1 MAVPAKLIQSTP
13 PRVEN
18 ERRDRPR
25 IVACVSSSKDT
36 RRHLFSDTRTRVVA
50 EFWVLHMA
58 RVVIAEDHEVVRD
71 GLRRILEA
79 HGNEVVAEIGE
90 GLKVVDV
97 VAASA
102 PDVVL
107 LDLGL
112 PGLHGLDVLHQL
124 ARVRKVRVL
133 VLSAEGRDDFVARAL
148 QGGARGYLLKSCSPQ
163 ELVEAVATIAVGGHY
178 VSTDLSDA
186 VVRRVADGSSSA
198 ADPYEALSNRE
209 REVFYA
215 MAEGRS
221 NAMIGDRLFI
231 SARTVETHRAHIL
244 KKLGLR
250 SQTDIVLY
258 ALRRGVIRL
267 DS

>member
-1 MAVPAKLIQSTP
+1 
-13 PRVEN
+13 
-18 ERRDRPR
+18 
-25 IVACVSSSKDT
+25 
-36 RRHLFSDTRTRVVA
+36 
-50 EFWVLHMA
+50 MA
-58 RVVIAEDHEVVRD
+58 RIVIAEDHEVVRD

-79 HGNEVVAEIGE
+79 HGNEVVAETGE
-90 GLKVVDV
+90 GLKVVDLV
-97 VAASA
+97 EAAT

-124 ARVRKVRVL
+124 ARVRRVRVL
-133 VLSAEGRDDFVARAL
+133 VLSAEGRDDFVVRAL
-148 QGGARGYLLKSCSPQ
+148 QGGARGYLLKSCSAQ
-163 ELVEAVATIAVGGHY
+163 ELADAVSTVAAGGHY
-178 VSTDLSDA
+178 VTTELSNA
-186 VVRRVADGSSSA
+186 LVRSLVDGSPA
-198 ADPYEALSNRE
+198 VDPYEALSDRE

-221 NAMIGDRLFI
+221 NALIGDRLFI
-231 SARTVETHRAHIL
+231 SERTVETHRARIL

-250 SQTDIVLY
+250 TQTDIVLY

>member
-1 MAVPAKLIQSTP
+1 
-13 PRVEN
+13 
-18 ERRDRPR
+18 
-25 IVACVSSSKDT
+25 
-36 RRHLFSDTRTRVVA
+36 
-50 EFWVLHMA
+50 MA

-79 HGNEVVAEIGE
+79 HGNEVVAETGE
-90 GLKVVDV
+90 GLKVLDV
-97 VAASA
+97 VEAAA

-124 ARVRKVRVL
+124 ARVRHVRVL
-133 VLSAEGRDDFVARAL
+133 VLSAEGRDDFVVRAL
-148 QGGARGYLLKSCSPQ
+148 HSGARGYLLKSCSAQ
-163 ELVEAVATIAVGGHY
+163 ELAQAVSTVAAGAHY
-178 VSTDLSDA
+178 VTTDLSNA
-186 VVRRVADGSSSA
+186 LVRSLIDGSPPGV
-198 ADPYEALSNRE
+198 DPYEALSDRE
-209 REVFYA
+209 REVFYS

-231 SARTVETHRAHIL
+231 SERTVETHRARIL

-250 SQTDIVLY
+250 TQTDIVLY

>member
-1 MAVPAKLIQSTP
+1 
-13 PRVEN
+13 
-18 ERRDRPR
+18 
-25 IVACVSSSKDT
+25 
-36 RRHLFSDTRTRVVA
+36 
-50 EFWVLHMA
+50 MA

-71 GLRRILEA
+71 GLRRTLEA
-79 HGNEVVAEIGE
+79 HGNEVVGETGE
-90 GLKVVDV
+90 GLKVVDIV
-97 VAASA
+97 EAAS

-124 ARVRKVRVL
+124 ARVRRVRVL
-133 VLSAEGRDDFVARAL
+133 VLSAEGRDDFVVRAL
-148 QGGARGYLLKSCSPQ
+148 QGGARGYLLKSCSAQ
-163 ELVEAVATIAVGGHY
+163 ELADAVSTVSGGGHY
-178 VSTDLSDA
+178 VTTELSNA
-186 VVRRVADGSSSA
+186 LVRSLVDGSSPA
-198 ADPYEALSNRE
+198 VDPYESLSDRE
-209 REVFYA
+209 REVFYS

-231 SARTVETHRAHIL
+231 SERTVETHRARIL

>member
-1 MAVPAKLIQSTP
+1 MI
-13 PRVEN
+13 
-18 ERRDRPR
+18 
-25 IVACVSSSKDT
+25 
-36 RRHLFSDTRTRVVA
+36 
-50 EFWVLHMA
+50 

-71 GLRRILEA
+71 GLRRTLEA
-79 HGNEVVAEIGE
+79 HGNEVVAETGE
-90 GLKVVDV
+90 GLKVLDIVE
-97 VAASA
+97 AAT

-124 ARVRKVRVL
+124 ARVRHVRVL
-133 VLSAEGRDDFVARAL
+133 VLSGEGRDDFVVRAL
-148 QGGARGYLLKSCSPQ
+148 QSGARGYLLKSCSAQ
-163 ELVEAVATIAVGGHY
+163 ELAQAVSTVAAGGYH
-178 VSTDLSDA
+178 VTTDLSNA
-186 VVRRVADGSSSA
+186 LVRSLVDGSPA
-198 ADPYEALSNRE
+198 ADPYESLSDRE
-209 REVFYA
+209 REVFYS

-231 SARTVETHRAHIL
+231 SERTVETHRARIL

-250 SQTDIVLY
+250 TQTDIVLY

>member
-1 MAVPAKLIQSTP
+1 
-13 PRVEN
+13 
-18 ERRDRPR
+18 
-25 IVACVSSSKDT
+25 
-36 RRHLFSDTRTRVVA
+36 
-50 EFWVLHMA
+50 MA

-71 GLRRILEA
+71 GLRRTLEA
-79 HGNEVVAEIGE
+79 HGNEVVAETGD

-97 VAASA
+97 VEAAT

-124 ARVRKVRVL
+124 ARVRHARVL
-133 VLSAEGRDDFVARAL
+133 VLSAEGRDDFVVRAL
-148 QGGARGYLLKSCSPQ
+148 QSGARGYLLKSCSAQ
-163 ELVEAVATIAVGGHY
+163 ELAQAVSTVAAGGHY
-178 VSTDLSDA
+178 VTTDLSNA
-186 VVRRVADGSSSA
+186 LVRSLVDGSPSV
-198 ADPYEALSNRE
+198 DPYKALSDRE
-209 REVFYA
+209 REVFYS

-231 SARTVETHRAHIL
+231 SERTVETHRARIL

-250 SQTDIVLY
+250 TQTDIVLY

>member
-1 MAVPAKLIQSTP
+1 
-13 PRVEN
+13 
-18 ERRDRPR
+18 
-25 IVACVSSSKDT
+25 
-36 RRHLFSDTRTRVVA
+36 
-50 EFWVLHMA
+50 MA

-71 GLRRILEA
+71 GLRRILTA
-79 HGNEVVAEIGE
+79 HGHEVVAETGE
-90 GLKVVDV
+90 GLKVVDLV
-97 VAASA
+97 QAAV

-124 ARVRKVRVL
+124 ARIQRARVL
-133 VLSAEGRDDFVARAL
+133 VLSAEGRDDFVVRAL
-148 QGGARGYLLKSCSPQ
+148 QSGAKGYLLKSCSGQ
-163 ELVEAVATIAVGGHY
+163 ELAQAVTTVAAGHHYVATE
-178 VSTDLSDA
+178 LSDA
-186 VVRRVADGSSSA
+186 LVRSLGDGSSPA
-198 ADPYEALSNRE
+198 ADPYQTLSERE
-209 REVFYA
+209 REVFFG

-221 NAMIGDRLFI
+221 SATIGERLFI
-231 SARTVETHRAHIL
+231 SPRTVETHRAHIL